1 MGYFAK
7 SCPIT
12 PTLPIRLHILLPF
25 IDRSIPTACHVQSKA
40 ARPVESLSS
49 TTNFFFWIERLFTG
63 SFTLRHIR
71 VPAHVASCKR
81 RLRRRPRRLRSPR
94 RGHRRLC
101 SHAVFRNTFG
111 RRYAQ
116 HLHAFAN
123 PFVTG
128 VNGMMC
134 YVTGNA
140 TSHSGGST
148 LSLAAGVDGQHQGPY
163 YHIPSG
169 MSLTDLSIPHKLC
182 IVSDRGINNSQYFSM
197 MPRDL
202 QTVCTSLPP
211 PSP

>member
-1 MGYFAK
+1 MCNRKPPAL
-7 SCPIT
+7 SN
-12 PTLPIRLHILLPF
+12 
-25 IDRSIPTACHVQSKA
+25 RSPPQLT
-40 ARPVESLSS
+40 
-49 TTNFFFWIERLFTG
+49 FFWIRRLFTG

-140 TSHSGGST
+140 ASHSGGST